1 MKNVELVCASEV
13 EEFFYEI
20 GDIPVSEGEMV
31 GVEINYKDGVQ
42 LVLFD
47 EIYWSPNN
55 EGEEV

>member
-13 EEFFYEI
+13 EEFFYES

-31 GVEINYKDGVQ
+31 GVEINYKDGIQ

-47 EIYWSPNN
+47 EIYWKPVD
-55 EGEEV
+55 EEEI